1 MKKICLIFCCILTTN
16 SLIACLAASQN
27 RIFPLGQTSGGLCA
41 VETQLIRTAFS
52 EKIPGWSG
60 VSYFKKYDA
69 HWNEVYSIALDSL
82 GLFPQSDYEQVIQK
96 TFQKGMDLAKKNPD
110 FIVAK
115 PLELTFCDFCESNS
129 SAELLFDTLQNKVMV
144 SLRDGQSYPIDELFN
159 PNSIASNVMD
169 FYAGFDEQ
177 ELSAKTLNGNLYIGS
192 LRSFQ
197 IGDKHLVVVHLS
209 VGQKSELETTD
220 QEIRS
225 TRKGKKDK
233 IELRQESSFTVID
246 HSIFLEPVLTHGNG
260 FDFSFWK

>member
-159 PNSIASNVMD
+159 PNSIASNVVD

-233 IELRQESSFTVID
+233 IEFRQESSFTVID
-246 HSIFLEPVLTHGNG
+246 HSIFQELVLTHGNG